1 MNKILKRLF
10 TGVLTLATV
19 FTALPTTA
27 VHAAETQYWTE
38 SEERVGIVE
47 RVENNGSISETFNE
61 GHMTVE
67 GEDAY
72 CIDINTGFKNG
83 YKTRSDAS
91 TRMSAEQIEDVALSL
106 EYVKQYTKNHSGI
119 SSQHA
124 YLLRQLVVWQR
135 LSVHLGWSCDNVRAS
150 YDEISKSV
158 QDEVFAGAKAFV
170 RENKGRYDCYG
181 YIYTGEGQDLG
192 QFFAELAVG
201 NGKIQKFSSNATVT
215 NGNDCY
221 SLSGA
226 TYGVYS
232 DKGCTKSVATLATNA
247 NGNTD
252 IVELRAA
259 TYYVKETKAPK
270 GFQLDKNV
278 YTMTVKAGETTTLK
292 VSDTP
297 KVTDTLVELFKID
310 METSK
315 ATPQGNASLEGAE
328 FVWKYY
334 DGYYTKDNLPSE
346 PTRTWTTKT
355 IAEKDSNNEVHYI
368 TRLADSY
375 KVLGDSF
382 YTQNGTIC
390 LPLGTITVE
399 EKTAPNGY
407 LLEGAYMQAAGSS
420 EQIKGVYVAQI
431 TEDGELAALSGSN
444 QYSVSDKV
452 IRGGV
457 KIQKRDLETKD
468 TKAQGGATLKDTAFE
483 IISLNDNAVLVDG
496 KLYNKNE
503 VVKTIHTGVDGI
515 AATDADTLPYGK
527 YRIEES
533 NAPEGYLTD
542 GAKPIEF
549 EITEDGKIVDLT
561 DETHSIYNQIKR
573 GDLEGVKIGDGTHKR
588 LANVPF
594 RITSKTTGESH
605 IIVTDKNGQFST
617 SSDWVSHKQNTNAG
631 KTSEDGIWFGT
642 STPDDSKG
650 ALLYDTYTI
659 EELRC
664 DSNKGMT
671 LIPAFDVVVS
681 RNKVVVDLGTLTD
694 EYEPEITIYT
704 TATDKVTGEK
714 SIIAGKSVTIV
725 DTVTLDGLTKGTK
738 YQLKGWEMVKS
749 ENAQLLI
756 DGKPV
761 ESDYTFTAKKSEMEV
776 EVSYTFNASA
786 LGGKDLV
793 TFEELYDLSNPD
805 EPVKVAEHK
814 DIEDEGQT
822 VTIEERMITIHTN
835 AADKATGEKM
845 IVAGKE
851 VTVIDTVI
859 LDGLEKGTAYQLKGW
874 QMVKSE
880 NAQLLIDGQPVESGY
895 TFTAK
900 DSSMEVEIAVTFN
913 ASELAGKDLVTFEEL
928 YDLSNPDEPTKVA
941 EHKDIE
947 DEGQTVTITE
957 RIITM
962 HTTATDK
969 ATGEKTIEADDKVTI
984 VDTVTL
990 DGLEKGV
997 KYTLKGW
1004 EMVKSENAELL
1015 VNGKRVENDL
1025 TFTAEDSKME
1035 VQIEFIFNASEL
1047 GGKELVTFEELY
1059 DVTNPDNPIKVAEH
1073 KDIKD
1078 EGQTVTIKEKPESP
1092 TTPEK
1097 PSTPTKTSDSPK
1109 TGDNTPFVALFA
1121 MMGISAAGL
1130 IFAGYK
1136 RFRRVKKSD

>member
-1 MNKILKRLF
+1 MNKIMKRLL
-10 TGVLTLATV
+10 TGFLTLATV
-19 FTALPTTA
+19 FTTLPVTQI
-27 VHAAETQYWTE
+27 HAADSVYTTTDGKAGTIVKVDNGGTE
-38 SEERVGIVE
+38 IKSFEE
-47 RVENNGSISETFNE
+47 SI
-61 GHMTVE
+61 MTAD
-67 GEDAY
+67 GQIAY
-72 CIDINTGFKNG
+72 CVDINTDFKSG
-83 YKTRSDAS
+83 YKNRVDAKD
-91 TRMSAEQIEDVALSL
+91 RMSNDQISDVALNL
-106 EYVKQYTKNHSGI
+106 EYVKQYSKTHSL
-119 SSQHA
+119 SSKQV
-124 YLLRQLVVWQR
+124 YLLEQCVVWRR
-135 LSVHLGWSCDNVRAS
+135 LSVHLGWGYNNVRAA
-150 YDEISKSV
+150 YDEVSEKIQSEVYENAKS
-158 QDEVFAGAKAFV
+158 FAK
-170 RENKGRYDCYG
+170 ENKDRYDCGG
-181 YIYTGEGQDLG
+181 YIYVGEGQDLG
-192 QFFAELAVG
+192 QFWAKLAVG
-201 NGKIQKFSSNATVT
+201 NGKIQKSSSNATVT

-232 DKGCTKSVATLATNA
+232 DKGCTKSVATLTTNA
-247 NGNTD
+247 SGNTNT
-252 IVELRAA
+252 VELRAA
-259 TYYVKETKAPK
+259 TYYVKETKVPK

-278 YTMTVKAGETTTLK
+278 YTMTVKAGETSTLK

-315 ATPQGNASLEGAE
+315 ATPQGNASLEGVE

-334 DGYYTKDNLPSE
+334 DGYYMKDNLPSE

-355 IAEKDSNNEVHYI
+355 VAEKDSNNEVHYI
-368 TRLADSY
+368 SRLADSY
-375 KVLGDSF
+375 KVSGDSF

-390 LPLGTITVE
+390 LPLGTITME
-399 EKTAPNGY
+399 EKAAPNGY

-431 TEDGELAALSGSN
+431 TEDGELVALSGSN
-444 QYSVSDKV
+444 QYSVLDKV

-468 TKAQGGATLKDTAFE
+468 TKAQGGATLKDTAFT

-515 AATDADTLPYGK
+515 AATDADTLPYGHYK
-527 YRIEES
+527 ISES
-533 NAPEGYLTD
+533 KNPTGYLTTGAVDCEFDIVND
-542 GAKPIEF
+542 G
-549 EITEDGKIVDLT
+549 EIMDLT
-561 DETHSIYNQIKR
+561 DEAHSIYNQIIR
-573 GDLEGVKIGDGTHKR
+573 GDIEGVKIGDGTHKR
-588 LANVPF
+588 LTNVPF

-605 IIVTDKNGQFST
+605 IIVTDANGQFST

-642 STPDDSKG
+642 STPDDGKG

-694 EYEPEITIYT
+694 EYEPEIIIHT

-714 SIIAGKSVTIV
+714 SIVAGKSVTIV

-738 YQLKGWEMVKS
+738 YQLKGWQMVKS

-756 DGKPV
+756 DGEPV
-761 ESDYTFTAKKSEMEV
+761 ENDYTFTAKKSEMEV

-786 LGGKDLV
+786 LG
-793 TFEELYDLSNPD
+793 
-805 EPVKVAEHK
+805 
-814 DIEDEGQT
+814 
-822 VTIEERMITIHTN
+822 
-835 AADKATGEKM
+835 
-845 IVAGKE
+845 
-851 VTVIDTVI
+851 
-859 LDGLEKGTAYQLKGW
+859 
-874 QMVKSE
+874 
-880 NAQLLIDGQPVESGY
+880 
-895 TFTAK
+895 
-900 DSSMEVEIAVTFN
+900 
-913 ASELAGKDLVTFEEL
+913 GKDLVTFEEL

-1015 VNGKRVENDL
+1015 MNGKRVENDL

-1035 VQIEFIFNASEL
+1035 VQIEFTFNASEL

-1059 DVTNPDNPIKVAEH
+1059 DVTNPDEPIKVAEH

-1078 EGQTVTIKEKPESP
+1078 KGQTVTVKENLESP
-1092 TTPEK
+1092 TAPEE

-1136 RFRRVKKSD
+1136 RFRKVKKSK

>member
-1 MNKILKRLF
+1 MNKIMKRLL
-10 TGVLTLATV
+10 TGFLTLATV
-19 FTALPTTA
+19 FTTLPVTQI
-27 VHAAETQYWTE
+27 HAADSVYTTTDGKAGTIVKVDNGGTE
-38 SEERVGIVE
+38 IKSFEE
-47 RVENNGSISETFNE
+47 SI
-61 GHMTVE
+61 MTAD
-67 GEDAY
+67 GQIAY
-72 CIDINTGFKNG
+72 CVDINTDFKSG
-83 YKTRSDAS
+83 YKNRVDAKD
-91 TRMSAEQIEDVALSL
+91 RMSNDQISDVALNL
-106 EYVKQYTKNHSGI
+106 EYVKQYSKTHSL
-119 SSQHA
+119 SSKQV
-124 YLLRQLVVWQR
+124 YLLEQCVVWRR
-135 LSVHLGWSCDNVRAS
+135 LSVHLGWGYNNVRAA
-150 YDEISKSV
+150 YDEVSEKIQSEVYENAKS
-158 QDEVFAGAKAFV
+158 FAK
-170 RENKGRYDCYG
+170 ENKDRYDCGG
-181 YIYTGEGQDLG
+181 YIYVGEGQDLG
-192 QFFAELAVG
+192 QFWAKLAVG
-201 NGKIQKFSSNATVT
+201 NGKIQKSSSNATVT

-232 DKGCTKSVATLATNA
+232 DKGCTKSVATLTTNA
-247 NGNTD
+247 SGNTD
-252 IVELRAA
+252 TVELRAA

-278 YTMTVKAGETTTLK
+278 YTMTVKAGETSTLK

-297 KVTDTLVELFKID
+297 KVADTLVELFKID

-355 IAEKDSNNEVHYI
+355 VAEKDSNNEVHYI
-368 TRLADSY
+368 SRLADSY
-375 KVLGDSF
+375 KVSGDSF

-390 LPLGTITVE
+390 LPLGTITME
-399 EKTAPNGY
+399 EKAAPNGY
-407 LLEGAYMQAAGSS
+407 LLEGAYMQATGSS

-431 TEDGELAALSGSN
+431 TEDGELVALSGSN
-444 QYSVSDKV
+444 QYSVLDKV

-468 TKAQGGATLKDTAFE
+468 TKAQGGATLKDTAFT

-515 AATDADTLPYGK
+515 AATDADTLPYGHYK
-527 YRIEES
+527 ISES
-533 NAPEGYLTD
+533 KNPTGYLTTGAVDCEFDIVND
-542 GAKPIEF
+542 G
-549 EITEDGKIVDLT
+549 EIMDLT
-561 DETHSIYNQIKR
+561 DEAHSIYNQIIR
-573 GDLEGVKIGDGTHKR
+573 GDIEGVKIGDGTHKR
-588 LANVPF
+588 LTNVPF

-605 IIVTDKNGQFST
+605 IIVTDANGQFST

-694 EYEPEITIYT
+694 EYEPEIIIHT

-714 SIIAGKSVTIV
+714 SIVAGKSVTIV

-738 YQLKGWEMVKS
+738 YQLKGWQMVKS

-756 DGKPV
+756 DGEPV
-761 ESDYTFTAKKSEMEV
+761 ENDYTFTAKKSEMEV

-786 LGGKDLV
+786 LG
-793 TFEELYDLSNPD
+793 
-805 EPVKVAEHK
+805 
-814 DIEDEGQT
+814 
-822 VTIEERMITIHTN
+822 
-835 AADKATGEKM
+835 
-845 IVAGKE
+845 
-851 VTVIDTVI
+851 
-859 LDGLEKGTAYQLKGW
+859 
-874 QMVKSE
+874 
-880 NAQLLIDGQPVESGY
+880 
-895 TFTAK
+895 
-900 DSSMEVEIAVTFN
+900 
-913 ASELAGKDLVTFEEL
+913 GKDLVTFEEL

-1015 VNGKRVENDL
+1015 MNGKRVENDL

-1035 VQIEFIFNASEL
+1035 VQIEFTFNASEL

-1059 DVTNPDNPIKVAEH
+1059 DVTNPDEPIKVAEH

-1078 EGQTVTIKEKPESP
+1078 KGQTVTVKENLESP
-1092 TTPEK
+1092 TAPEE

-1136 RFRRVKKSD
+1136 RFRKVKKSK

>member
-1 MNKILKRLF
+1 MNKILKRLL

-38 SEERVGIVE
+38 SSERVGIVE
-47 RVENNGSISETFNE
+47 KVMNDGSIGSTFNE

-72 CIDINTGFKNG
+72 CVDINTNFKNG

-91 TRMSAEQIEDVALSL
+91 TCLSDDQIADIALSL
-106 EYVKQYTKNHSGI
+106 EYVKQYTASHSGI

-135 LSVHLGWSCDNVRAS
+135 LSAHLGWSCDNVRAS
-150 YDEISKSV
+150 YDEISKAV

-170 RENKGRYDCYG
+170 AANKGRYDCYG

-201 NGKIQKFSSNATVT
+201 NGKIQKSSSNTTVT

-232 DKGCTKSVATLATNA
+232 DKGCTKSVAILTTNA

-252 IVELRAA
+252 TVELRAA

-278 YTMTVKAGETTTLK
+278 YTMTVKVNETTTLK
-292 VSDTP
+292 VSDKP

-310 METSK
+310 MEISK

-355 IAEKDSNNEVHYI
+355 TTEKDSNNEVHYI

-390 LPLGTITVE
+390 LPLGTITVK

-444 QYSVSDKV
+444 QYSVLDKV

-515 AATDADTLPYGK
+515 ATTAADTLPYGK

-561 DETHSIYNQIKR
+561 DEAHSIYNQIKR
-573 GDLEGVKIGDGTHKR
+573 GDIEGVKIGAGTHKR

-594 RITSKTTGESH
+594 RITGKTTGESH
-605 IIVTDKNGQFST
+605 IIVTDANGQFST

-694 EYEPEITIYT
+694 EYEPEIIIHT
-704 TATDKVTGEK
+704 TATDKVTGGK
-714 SIIAGKSVTIV
+714 SIVAGKSVTIV

-738 YQLKGWEMVKS
+738 YQLKGWQMVKS

-756 DGKPV
+756 DGEPV
-761 ESDYTFTAKKSEMEV
+761 ENDYTFTAKKSEMEV

-805 EPVKVAEHK
+805 EP
-814 DIEDEGQT
+814 
-822 VTIEERMITIHTN
+822 
-835 AADKATGEKM
+835 
-845 IVAGKE
+845 
-851 VTVIDTVI
+851 
-859 LDGLEKGTAYQLKGW
+859 
-874 QMVKSE
+874 
-880 NAQLLIDGQPVESGY
+880 
-895 TFTAK
+895 
-900 DSSMEVEIAVTFN
+900 
-913 ASELAGKDLVTFEEL
+913 
-928 YDLSNPDEPTKVA
+928 TKVA

-957 RIITM
+957 RIISM

-1015 VNGKRVENDL
+1015 MNGKRVENDL

-1035 VQIEFIFNASEL
+1035 VQIEFTFNASEL

-1059 DVTNPDNPIKVAEH
+1059 DVTNPDEPIKVAEH

-1078 EGQTVTIKEKPESP
+1078 KGQTVTVKENLESP
-1092 TTPEK
+1092 TAPEE

-1136 RFRRVKKSD
+1136 RFRRVKKSK